1 MEDDTS
7 SAVDTEFGRG
17 HGARSTPLRESGDS
31 RDDARNR
38 MLRWKASVEKEQRI
52 TVVEEKGGREKQ
64 KISLVLLGPRIDI
77 YNSVR

>member
-1 MEDDTS
+1 
-7 SAVDTEFGRG
+7 
-17 HGARSTPLRESGDS
+17 
-31 RDDARNR
+31 